1 MSRVNA
7 GKSMTASIHNWSLT
21 FRSNLKNAFKKMIA
35 KIQIPPMP
43 NGVIE
48 VGTIVKSNIR
58 QYAMYI
64 TLVAIFIVF
73 NIQTGGL
80 FLSSRNISNLIL
92 QTGYV
97 AILAIGMTLIL
108 IIRHIDLSVGFVAG
122 FTGAVSALLMK
133 EMGVN
138 EWVAILIVLVIGLF
152 IGLYQGTLVAY
163 IKVPAFVVTLAGM
176 FIFRGL
182 LLLVTQGTGS
192 IIVDNEKNPAYFAIS
207 NSFIPDKSI
216 NFGGYISM
224 FMLIVIIGIIAV
236 CIVNAFLIT
245 ARVNMQKNKLTVPAR
260 KVFILRLLM
269 TSAII
274 MAVSIF
280 LAYYVCH
287 PYPVEIKKIIKGNL
301 WELIVDFQIFIKVDL
316 MMIIAGIM
324 AVILFVISRLRLRNK
339 KKSNDIKISKARY
352 FVLGTVLI
360 STIIIAVFVLLA
372 TFIGFPWPTTVG
384 GHIKLQMIT
393 ILVGL
398 IAVGLVIFVQI
409 KARKNKRKYDF
420 AVSSTPI
427 FIMGLVVISGI
438 IMSAVFLLATYNG
451 LPWTAVIVGVVLLFF
466 NFILNKTAL
475 GRYIYGIGGNPEA
488 AELSGVN
495 VKMVTMFCFASM
507 STLAAL
513 SGIIFTSR
521 IQTAGPSAGVGFELD
536 AIASAFIGGVAVT
549 GGVGKVTNTLIGA
562 LVIMSLT
569 SGFLLMN
576 VDISFQYI
584 AKGVIFIIAVAF
596 DVITRKKR
604 A

>member
-1 MSRVNA
+1 MSKEVKNQEMIGDTVPQRGSGIA
-7 GKSMTASIHNWSLT
+7 LEMYSL
-21 FRSNLKNAFKKMIA
+21 
-35 KIQIPPMP
+35 
-43 NGVIE
+43 
-48 VGTIVKSNIR
+48 VKSNIR

-64 TLVAIFIVF
+64 TLVAIFIIF
-73 NIQTGGL
+73 NIQTNGL

-138 EWVAILIVLVIGLF
+138 QWVAILIVLVIGLF

-163 IKVPAFVVTLAGM
+163 VKVPAFVVTLAGM

-182 LLLVTQGTGS
+182 LLLVTKGTGS
-192 IIVDNEKNPAYFAIS
+192 IIVDNEKNPGYFAIS
-207 NSFIPDKSI
+207 NSFIPDKEI
-216 NFGGYISM
+216 LFGGY
-224 FMLIVIIGIIAV
+224 
-236 CIVNAFLIT
+236 
-245 ARVNMQKNKLTVPAR
+245 KL
-260 KVFILRLLM
+260 
-269 TSAII
+269 
-274 MAVSIF
+274 
-280 LAYYVCH
+280 
-287 PYPVEIKKIIKGNL
+287 
-301 WELIVDFQIFIKVDL
+301 
-316 MMIIAGIM
+316 
-324 AVILFVISRLRLRNK
+324 
-339 KKSNDIKISKARY
+339 
-352 FVLGTVLI
+352 
-360 STIIIAVFVLLA
+360 
-372 TFIGFPWPTTVG
+372 
-384 GHIKLQMIT
+384 HIIT

-398 IAVGLVIFVQI
+398 FAVALVVFFQF

-427 FIMGLVVISGI
+427 FSIGLIVISGI
-438 IMSAVFLLATYNG
+438 IMSSVFLLATYNG
-451 LPWTAVIVGVVLLFF
+451 LPWTAVIVGVVLLIF

-475 GRYIYGIGGNPEA
+475 GRYIYGIGGNPDA
-488 AELSGVN
+488 SELSGVN
-495 VKMVTMFCFASM
+495 VKKVTMFCFASM
-507 STLAAL
+507 GAL
-513 SGIIFTSR
+513 SALAGIIFTSR

-576 VDISFQYI
+576 VDVAFQYI